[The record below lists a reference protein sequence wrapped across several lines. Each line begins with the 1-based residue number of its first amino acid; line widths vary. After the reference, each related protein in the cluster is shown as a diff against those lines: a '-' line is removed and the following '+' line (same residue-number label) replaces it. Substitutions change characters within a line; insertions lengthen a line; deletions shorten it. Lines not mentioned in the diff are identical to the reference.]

1 MGEQEAPEET
11 RSPRRSKKRRRRTT
25 ATNKGRRTR
34 RSRQEKARK
43 DPTTE
48 KEKEKERRNKGRRA
62 LENMEEKPEGWEGHP
77 FHLLGHAGRLV
88 RGLVGSR
95 TFVGLIQ
102 SCAHRSGKDL
112 FPLLR
117 SWQHSWV
124 RPTSLDLCTEVGLAR
139 SPLEKEVLAR
149 LSRDAVSFVEG
160 DGLSNEVRRRPE
172 VPWSRRWCDL
182 SISYGGEVV
191 ERDLMQLIFVMSGL
205 PPTLM
210 MPS

>member
-1 MGEQEAPEET
+1 
-11 RSPRRSKKRRRRTT
+11 
-25 ATNKGRRTR
+25 
-34 RSRQEKARK
+34 
-43 DPTTE
+43 
-48 KEKEKERRNKGRRA
+48 
-62 LENMEEKPEGWEGHP
+62 MEEKPEGWEGHP

-149 LSRDAVSFVEG
+149 LSCDAVSFVEG
-160 DGLSNEVRRRPE
+160 DGLSNEVWRRPE

-191 ERDLMQLIFVMSGL
+191 ERARMFPLPGKGGL
-205 PPTLM
+205 LNAVDFCDEWVATHLNDAELKVGRKPL
-210 MPS
+210 